1 MTNLDHTLPSLEQY
15 IQSTDSNPNPFLA
28 GLCWDLARE
37 HREEFQDPWL
47 SNPTKLLKSLDPSLR
62 ENIDKELSTLSWFP
76 DHGTWT
82 VERSRQRDQMP
93 MELPFD
99 FAWMHITFEQG
110 EMSSIPHGTLRDV
123 RDVLLKI
130 YTPEGASVAE
140 RQRRDEHFVLMVAI
154 DGPSYRVPDLAVI
167 GPSQPISNGEATP
180 EMVKTVF
187 VDLNRTVQES
197 GFEGQYL
204 RQKLSGLQKLGH
216 PKRWRETFE
225 TSLDTREK
233 IRKQFSNRL
242 RSRMERLMN
251 CLEKTVEA
259 SPDSLPDSAFEDV
272 ADPEKMKA
280 AREAATL
287 LVFRLL
293 FLSELES
300 RRLLYQG
307 DSPAGD
313 AILIEYAAD
322 IRAAHA
328 EGDDAPTDR
337 NMIRRLAHLT
347 QAVRIEDSTAD
358 EDVALSGGSI
368 FSNRPNDRFSSL
380 PGVWLDALEQALET
394 GTLDEDLRREW
405 NDALACT
412 CELVTG
418 FVDDEVQLSRTRA
431 GTGAAEHTHR
441 IFGDVYE
448 QLLRYTPHRTE
459 EGAIELDIDDEERD
473 EVMAHY
479 TPAPLVEEV
488 TRPTLGRLF
497 AQYWEEAEGDPDA
510 YLEQLR
516 TCTLVDPAMGSAHF
530 LTVAALELARE
541 IAWVRLNDTH
551 RPFDWHRPLE
561 HANPIGPDPDEDE
574 DEGPESASP
583 SYDEVAQGSQ
593 QDFDRLVAEELPS
606 LVQHCVYGVDVKP
619 IACEL
624 GKLALWLFTMA
635 VQEDAAETDGTRSL
649 ADDLVYLDAN
659 IRSGDSL
666 VGMRLTDVKTTIEES
681 LRSENSFSG
690 KEATLFGVD
699 EQTDTL
705 RDKLERADRYL
716 EALRDGPGQL
726 TDEDIGYLEDA
737 LDEPLFPDQSA
748 GTYEKKER
756 VDRAVR
762 AALQDLR
769 WVFDLT
775 LAIRY
780 LGYTS
785 RSREGRASRLHAVL
799 FGDEPVSD
807 DTSEIKS
814 AVEEGLQSLFDSPD
828 SADAQ
833 EYRRNITDWAD
844 GRPDLNRLHW
854 ELTFPDVFAHDGF
867 DAVLANP
874 PFIGDRDLNGRL
886 ESTELVSLLANYFI
900 PQQKKSEYAGFFF
913 WRYNQIAK
921 SETGV
926 VGSLATNSIAQASN
940 RTYVT
945 KPLTTG
951 ENPPFH
957 VFRTLPNREW
967 PSEANVHFAA
977 LYLSRQRPEKQYI
990 VQPDYS
996 RTGYPERALEVDRVS
1011 SYLDE
1016 YPDFDLFELPSASE
1030 RSFAFTGMFP
1040 RGNFSV
1046 HRQPGDSLTDAVN
1059 AVPEDERDALA
1070 AYLNADDVQRNS
1082 RPTPSDVVIDFYG
1095 PLKRAD
1101 LADASPDRQHGWL
1114 QENYPHL
1121 LSHLQ
1126 NRSPHS
1132 PEKESVYEQRQALDK
1147 SDDNTPHKRYW
1158 WLFGRPRT
1166 ELRRAWEDIER
1177 VFVLPRVA
1185 KTWGLLE
1192 IPKKMK
1198 LAGAELTVCPI
1209 DAVFVIPGFGR
1220 AHFAVATSVLF
1231 EMIVR
1236 RQCSSLKSD
1245 LRFTPTNVFSY
1256 FPWPWEPE
1264 LEEHQLTIGE
1274 PSPSTRTSL
1283 SQSAE
1288 TLLDLRTDILE
1299 RPAAHGL
1306 TREQVGGPTDLY
1318 NLYDA
1323 NPVEDNA
1330 RAGADASAIEELR
1343 EAHVDLLNAVLHAYG
1358 WDDLADELDRD
1369 TWTFDHPWLDR
1380 SERFVPPEPIRA
1392 ELFNR
1397 IDQLNQ
1403 KRYEQERE
1411 MLTDFIVENLPANGL
1426 TKSGFEDE
1434 EPFTELPIDKHQF
1447 EAFMEA
1453 EEKKMSDARVR
1464 KDGHYWKQV

>member
-62 ENIDKELSTLSWFP
+62 EKIDKELSTLSWFP

-93 MELPFD
+93 MKLPFD

-197 GFEGQYL
+197 GFEDQYL
-204 RQKLSGLQKLGH
+204 QQKLSGLQKLGH

-259 SPDSLPDSAFEDV
+259 SPDSLPNSAFEDV
-272 ADPEKMKA
+272 ADPDKMKS

-300 RRLLYQG
+300 RRLLYHG
-307 DSPAGD
+307 DSPVSD

-337 NMIRRLAHLT
+337 NMLRRLAHLT

-394 GTLDEDLRREW
+394 GTLDEDIRREW
-405 NDALACT
+405 NDALART

-561 HANPIGPDPDEDE
+561 HENPIGPDPDENE
-574 DEGPESASP
+574 DEGPKSASP
-583 SYDEVAQGSQ
+583 SYDEDAQGSQ
-593 QDFDRLVAEELPS
+593 QDFDRLVAEELPR

-716 EALRDGPGQL
+716 QALRDGPEQL

-737 LDEPLFPDQSA
+737 LDEPLFPNQSA

-828 SADAQ
+828 SEEAQ

-867 DAVLANP
+867 DAILANP
-874 PFIGDRDLNGRL
+874 PFIGDRNLNGRL

-940 RTYVT
+940 RIYVT

-951 ENPPFH
+951 DNPGFH

-996 RTGYPERALEVDRVS
+996 RTGNPERALEVDRIS

-1016 YPDFDLFELPSASE
+1016 YPDFDLQKLLSE
-1030 RSFAFTGMFP
+1030 TPPVSQGMIL

-1046 HRQPGDSLTDAVN
+1046 HRQTGDSLADAVE

-1070 AYLNADDVQRNS
+1070 AFLSADDVQRNP
-1082 RPTPSDVVIDFYG
+1082 RPTPSDVVIDFFE
-1095 PLKRAD
+1095 PLKHAG
-1101 LADASPDRQHGWL
+1101 LADANPDEQLTWL
-1114 QENYPHL
+1114 QENYPDL
-1121 LSHLQ
+1121 LGQLQ
-1126 NRSPHS
+1126 KRSDHT
-1132 PEKESVYEQRQALDK
+1132 PEKKCVYEQRKALSD

-1158 WLFGRPRT
+1158 WLFGRART
-1166 ELRRAWEDIER
+1166 ELRKVWDDVER
-1177 VFVLPRVA
+1177 VVAFPRIIKVWTPFYLPKHIQISEQSHALR
-1185 KTWGLLE
+1185 
-1192 IPKKMK
+1192 M
-1198 LAGAELTVCPI
+1198 CPVDKI
-1209 DAVFVIPGFGR
+1209 YSAPTFESE
-1220 AHFAVATSVLF
+1220 HFAITSSFLF
-1231 EMIVR
+1231 EIFAR
-1236 RQCSSLKSD
+1236 RQSSTLKSD
-1245 LRFTPTNVFSY
+1245 LNFSPTNAFPY

-1264 LEEHQLTIGE
+1264 MDGHQLTIGE
-1274 PSPSTRTSL
+1274 PDVSTKTSL
-1283 SQSAE
+1283 SQAAD

-1306 TREQVGGPTDLY
+1306 TRQQVGGPTDLY
-1318 NLYDA
+1318 NLYDDDPSA
-1323 NPVEDNA
+1323 SD
-1330 RAGADASAIEELR
+1330 GADAPAIEKLR
-1343 EAHVDLLNAVLHAYG
+1343 QAHVDLLNAVLYAYG

-1397 IDQLNQ
+1397 IDQLNR

-1411 MLTDFIVENLPANGL
+1411 LLTDFIVQNLPQNGL

-1434 EPFTELPIDKHQF
+1434 EPFTKLPIDKHQF

-1453 EEKKMSDARVR
+1453 EEKKMTDARVR
-1464 KDGHYWKQV
+1464 KDRYDWKPV